1 MKELAVAKFV
11 TQFDSNVDNQF
22 TFPTDNSL
30 ITKGKCCRK
39 LWCRSQMQ
47 LRSNVAMAVAQA
59 CSSSSNL
66 TTNLGTFY
74 GRCGHKK
81 KKK

>member
-47 LRSNVAMAVAQA
+47 LRSNVAMAVA
-59 CSSSSNL
+59 
-66 TTNLGTFY
+66 
-74 GRCGHKK
+74 
-81 KKK
+81 